1 MIIQILVSQRQTV
14 DPLRQQLL
22 HRMLHKNR
30 VAPIQKALGQ
40 PRQQVQPPVG
50 LPQQQPTAVSGQ
62 RSSIETGYYL
72 AGKMVSKLE
81 GRLVTLC
88 HSGSRG
94 PFWPKH
100 VVTNMFMPQDSAFRH
115 LFCEKCGLTPRPA
128 KSPGAA
134 LWFRNPVARTCRIHG
149 SGVSFLATV
158 PE

>member
-1 MIIQILVSQRQTV
+1 YVGFTRQHSQQRVLPQLLMIIQILVSQRQTV

-115 LFCEKCGLTPRPA
+115 LFCEKCGLTLPSSKAVRG
-128 KSPGAA
+128 SRMG
-134 LWFRNPVARTCRIHG
+134 WHG
-149 SGVSFLATV
+149 G
-158 PE
+158 

>member
-115 LFCEKCGLTPRPA
+115 LFCEKCGLVRSSSNFGLVPPPRCV
-128 KSPGAA
+128 AA
-134 LWFRNPVARTCRIHG
+134 AFSRLFFSRGWRVDRDCP
-149 SGVSFLATV
+149 
-158 PE
+158 